1 MDKTF
6 EILLVIFPFFLRF
19 YFIFGS
25 INIKYSDL
33 LWHFHLEVSL
43 LFFKFIVYVMMQ
55 KNYSL
60 WNIILC
66 TRNVFLTCKGNGHKS
81 CLLQMH
87 QALNAYHTPNGRT
100 HRASNSFCSYL
111 HRLHKISLC
120 KVNTSKQ
127 ISIKGVYSASK

>member
-6 EILLVIFPFFLRF
+6 EILLVILFFFFVFTLFLVLLILNTRTCYDTFILKSVCFFLVHCVR
-19 YFIFGS
+19 
-25 INIKYSDL
+25 NDT
-33 LWHFHLEVSL
+33 
-43 LFFKFIVYVMMQ
+43 

-66 TRNVFLTCKGNGHKS
+66 TINVFLTCKGNGHKS

-120 KVNTSKQ
+120 EVNTSKQ